1 MGISGTWPPTP
12 PDRERWRRIRA
23 ERAAAD
29 EANRLMDL
37 AAFADQRLTGDETG
51 RVAALTA
58 RDPDAIE
65 DVLAARAAVEPGPAA
80 VDERI
85 IARAVAL
92 VPGNASA
99 EALVIAFPQQ
109 CVAVNPWRA
118 AASWSG
124 LAAAMVLAGW
134 LGFDLGSGL
143 PNAIALSRGEAASA
157 SELTDSA
164 LPLVRD
170 FVEGWQT

>member
-1 MGISGTWPPTP
+1 
-12 PDRERWRRIRA
+12 
-23 ERAAAD
+23 
-29 EANRLMDL
+29 MDL
-37 AAFADQRLTGDETG
+37 AAFADHRLADDETG
-51 RVAALTA
+51 RSAALIA

-65 DVLAARAAVEPGPAA
+65 DILVARGAVDPGPAA

-85 IARAVAL
+85 ITRAVAL
-92 VPGNASA
+92 VPGNSSVG
-99 EALVIAFPQQ
+99 ALVIAFPQRRA
-109 CVAVNPWRA
+109 AVNPWRA

-143 PNAIALSRGEAASA
+143 PNAPSLSRGEAASA